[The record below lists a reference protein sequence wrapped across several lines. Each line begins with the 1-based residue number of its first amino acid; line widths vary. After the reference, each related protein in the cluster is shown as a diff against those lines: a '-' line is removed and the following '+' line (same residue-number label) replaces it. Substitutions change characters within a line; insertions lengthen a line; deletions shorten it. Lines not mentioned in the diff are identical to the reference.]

1 MADRFLSL
9 SARDKIGYMM
19 MLHLL
24 TLRALLLLLLL
35 LSSYIWPR
43 IFLFVSSKRRRRVYA
58 YKTQKQVAPRKTAK
72 FTTADSISLSLSFSS
87 LSGLSGL
94 SETHFS
100 LLLLLPCLVTE
111 KKKRN
116 KGEKKSRTC
125 TDRRESES
133 EPVSRCVAGRRE
145 RFTGGI

>member
-1 MADRFLSL
+1 MRIRPRNKS
-9 SARDKIGYMM
+9 
-19 MLHLL
+19 HLVK
-24 TLRALLLLLLL
+24 
-35 LSSYIWPR
+35 PR
-43 IFLFVSSKRRRRVYA
+43 NLQQQTR
-58 YKTQKQVAPRKTAK
+58 
-72 FTTADSISLSLSFSS
+72 SLSFSS